1 MEPKIT
7 IEDVMEQA
15 QVYASAWA
23 LVGGPFDQGNQLEVA
38 NAEKSN
44 LEDLLEEFTDQVFAG
59 AGPENMQEIAEGLVS
74 WHQHRMKQ
82 LKTVLDLPADTEI
95 MIGSGDDKIA
105 LTGDVRKGFRM
116 GMTVARD
123 LFENFPLQVTSN
135 EPAEEE

>member
-7 IEDVMEQA
+7 IEDIMEQA

-23 LVGGPFDQGNQLEVA
+23 LVDGAFDSGDLLLA
-38 NAEKSN
+38 AAGEKAH
-44 LEDLLEEFTDQVFAG
+44 LQILLEEFTDQVFAG

-123 LFENFPLQVTSN
+123 LFENFPLQITPN
-135 EPAEEE
+135 DQAEEV